1 MNALSIGLAGAG
13 TVGGGVVKVLRDK
26 VEFFR
31 GKLGLPIRLKR
42 VVDKR
47 AERFSELGIG
57 ADVLTTDDA
66 ADILNDDEI
75 RIVVELIGGTT
86 YARQFVL
93 DALRRGKHVVTANKA
108 LLAEHGPEIF
118 QTATDHDVSV
128 YFEASV
134 GGGMP
139 VIKTL
144 REGMIA
150 NDIRSLRTIINGTC
164 NYILTQMSAKGLAFD
179 VALAAAQNK
188 GFAEADPTLDIGG
201 FDAGH
206 KVAILASLAY
216 GGYLAYSDIPI
227 QGIESITQE
236 DIQFSRELGYTIKLL
251 GIIKSSDGKLLD
263 VRVHPA
269 MVHADYILASVS
281 DSYNAVLL
289 DGDSVGQILL
299 YGKGAGEL
307 PTASAVTAD
316 LVDCVRDILAPTPRR
331 ISMDFYSTSK
341 RLSVLPLDSVR
352 TRYYFRF
359 SVLDRPGVLG
369 AITTTF
375 GNHGISIAAMTQKE
389 DAAADYVPVIMVSH
403 MAEERSV
410 RAALAEIDA
419 AEFVRAKT
427 QMIRIEE

>member
-1 MNALSIGLAGAG
+1 MNEISIGLAGAG

-26 VEFFR
+26 SGFFR
-31 GKLGLPIRLKR
+31 NSLGLPLRLAR

-47 AERFSELGIG
+47 TERFAELGVTS
-57 ADVLTTDDA
+57 DVSTSTDP
-66 ADILNDDEI
+66 ADILNDDAI

-86 YARQFVL
+86 HAKQFVL

-118 QTATDHDVSV
+118 QTATENEVSV

-164 NYILTQMSAKGLAFD
+164 NYILTQMSQKGLGFD
-179 VALAAAQNK
+179 VALDAAQRK
-188 GFAEADPTLDIGG
+188 GFAEADPTLDVGG
-201 FDAGH
+201 FDTGH

-236 DIQFSRELGYTIKLL
+236 DILFSRELGYTIKLL
-251 GIIKSSDGKLLD
+251 GIIKSADGSLLD

-281 DSYNAVLL
+281 DNFNAVLL

-316 LVDCVRDILAPTPRR
+316 LIDCVRDVLAPTPRR
-331 ISMDFYSTSK
+331 IAMDFYSSSR
-341 RLSVLPLDSVR
+341 RLTVLPLDSVR

-375 GNHGISIAAMTQKE
+375 GKHGISIAAMTQKE

-403 MAEERSV
+403 MAEERNV
-410 RAALAEIDA
+410 RAALAELDV